1 MLSRISRLIKRKREL
16 QQWGSRKIIF
26 AVIVSVLLILNIP
39 RNLIRGKEVVLFG
52 VAKGG
57 ACLLG
62 LPGLEHAVFTVGG
75 KVFLGR
81 AVFRGLYFHSTQ
93 GNTADH

>member
-26 AVIVSVLLILNIP
+26 AVIVSVLLVLNIP
-39 RNLIRGKEVVLFG
+39 RNLIRGKSVVLFG
-52 VAKGG
+52 VTIGE

-62 LPGLEHAVFTVGG
+62 LSGLEHAVFTVGG
-75 KVFLGR
+75 KVFLGQ
-81 AVFRGLYFHSTQ
+81 AVLRGLYFCST
-93 GNTADH
+93 